1 MNVAK
6 LPNIQLLSDAVFSQ
20 KLDDRSIPRE
30 VTGIDRY
37 HVHANSQS
45 VPREK

>member
-1 MNVAK
+1 MNVVK
-6 LPNIQLLSDAVFSQ
+6 LPNIHLLSDAVFSQ
-20 KLDDRSIPRE
+20 KPDDRSIPRE

-37 HVHANSQS
+37 HVHANSQF